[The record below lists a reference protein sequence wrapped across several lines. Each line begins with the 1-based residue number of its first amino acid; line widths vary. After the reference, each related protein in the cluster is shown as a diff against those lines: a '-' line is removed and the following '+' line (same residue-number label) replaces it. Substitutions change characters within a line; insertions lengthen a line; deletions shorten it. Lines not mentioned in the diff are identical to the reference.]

1 MSRWE
6 DEFSGDILKCMAAR
20 MAEELQS
27 RTYESMVAR
36 ACTFSFDRAW
46 EAVERDLDEAFLR
59 SIGIQP

>member
-1 MSRWE
+1 MSQWS
-6 DEFSGDILKCMAAR
+6 DEFSGDILNRMAAR

-36 ACTFSFDRAW
+36 ARTFSFDRAW